1 MLRDLLDSPDYS
13 RVVAVARKPLAVS
26 HPKLTVLIGDLASL
40 PALKPRLVADEIFV
54 ALGTTRKHTP
64 DEAAYY
70 KIDHDYPVSAAEIA
84 KANGTRSVFLV
95 TAVGANA
102 RSGAFYLRTKG
113 EVERDI
119 LALDFEH
126 THIFR
131 PSMILGARD
140 EDRPRERL
148 IIALWGVLNPLL
160 VGPADRYRGLTG
172 NDIAHAIAKA
182 ARHQTR
188 RCAPI
193 IGKRWRHCFE
203 RDAERRMGRAKRNP
217 SRALLR
223 DEHDGFRKCSTHPK
237 SCHRNSRFRTFLC
250 DVLAWAGRPTIP

>member
-1 MLRDLLDSPDYS
+1 MKAALLFGATGFIGSHLLRDLLDSPDYS
-13 RVVAVARKPLAVS
+13 RVIAVARKPLAVN

-40 PALKPRLVADEIFV
+40 PVLKPQLVADEVFI

-64 DEAAYY
+64 DEAEYY
-70 KIDHDYPVSAAEIA
+70 KIDHDYPLLAAEIA
-84 KANGTRSVFLV
+84 KANGARSVFLV

-102 RSGAFYLRTKG
+102 ASSVFYVRTKG

-131 PSMILGARD
+131 PSQILGERD

-148 IIALWGVLNPLL
+148 IIAIWNVINPLL

-172 NDIAHAIAKA
+172 NEIAHAIARA
-182 ARHQTR
+182 ARHQ
-188 RCAPI
+188 
-193 IGKRWRHCFE
+193 
-203 RDAERRMGRAKRNP
+203 AEKVRIYHWKEMTP
-217 SRALLR
+217 LLR
-223 DEHDGFRKCSTHPK
+223 T
-237 SCHRNSRFRTFLC
+237 
-250 DVLAWAGRPTIP
+250 